1 MSHEFKNFFPYLH
14 SDTGLGDAINAAR
27 NHHRH
32 CTNMRDMRMRE
43 LNNAIA
49 LSPDSPRISVLR
61 EQVEIW
67 EKFLSKADA
76 AVERLRTEFTQRLRR
91 KVGKTNPPRKA
102 R

>member
-49 LSPDSPRISVLR
+49 LSPDSPRIAVLR

-67 EKFLSKADA
+67 DKKLSKAKSVTD
-76 AVERLRTEFTQRLRR
+76 VLMSELLYRIQR
-91 KVGKTNPPRKA
+91 KAGNPKARRKA